1 MYVPCPWP
9 RCQSAGTPDLEAACA
24 RALWSEVPLWGVGG
38 LVAARGGA
46 GDSPE
51 HTAHTAPLAHPSEAG
66 RIHSSKV
73 LSDCIM
79 QPPSPLFKCPLIFGR
94 LYYITHHHSEIDF
107 GTVKSL
113 L

>member
-1 MYVPCPWP
+1 MPELCGQKCPCGGW
-9 RCQSAGTPDLEAACA
+9 
-24 RALWSEVPLWGVGG
+24 GG

-51 HTAHTAPLAHPSEAG
+51 HTAHTAPLAHPSKAG

-73 LSDCIM
+73 LSDYIM